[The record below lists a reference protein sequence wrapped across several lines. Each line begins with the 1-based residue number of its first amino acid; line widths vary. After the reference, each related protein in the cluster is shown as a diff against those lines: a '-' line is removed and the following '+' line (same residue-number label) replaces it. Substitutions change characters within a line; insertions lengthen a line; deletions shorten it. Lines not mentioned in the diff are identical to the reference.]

1 MPLLKM
7 MKAVKSGGILIGSG
21 LLLVGGLILCFP
33 SSVQAQKLRAIE
45 LHGHYA
51 SGLHLRSGEQ
61 LQSIDGTGLG
71 VDLQGKLS
79 SWLTIALGTAYS
91 DLTIEQN
98 DPVEQWNWPFW
109 NRFYRNYTRSLVTQ
123 DTNYAV
129 VMTPNQHIY
138 MIPVVLTVKGYY
150 PLKKRFIPFLGIGAG
165 IVFYERNLRL
175 NERWSKY
182 FPEID
187 YTFEY
192 QYDNHAHV
200 KKGQVFRIDLSL
212 GSEYRFAEHFAL
224 SGGVIYQY
232 YLVPEREPDFPLK
245 SLFKA
250 RLGLVLYY

>member
-1 MPLLKM
+1 
-7 MKAVKSGGILIGSG
+7 MKALKNDRTLTGLG
-21 LLLVGGLILCFP
+21 LLLMGCLILFSP
-33 SSVQAQKLRAIE
+33 SSAPAQKLRAIE

-51 SGLHLRSGEQ
+51 SGLLLRSGEQ

-71 VDLQGKLS
+71 LELQGKLA
-79 SWLTIALGTAYS
+79 SWLTIVLSTAYS

-98 DPVEQWNWPFW
+98 DAVEQWDWPFW
-109 NRFYRNYTRSLVTQ
+109 NRFYRNYTQSLVTQ

-129 VMTPNQHIY
+129 VMTPNQNIY
-138 MIPVVLTVKGYY
+138 MIPVILNLKGYY
-150 PLKKRFIPFLGIGAG
+150 PLKKRFLSFLGIGAG

-200 KKGQVFRIDLSL
+200 KKGQVFRVDLSV

-224 SGGVIYQY
+224 SGGVVYQH
-232 YLVPEREPDFPLK
+232 YLVTKRERDFPLK
-245 SLFKA
+245 SLVQA
-250 RLGLVLYY
+250 LLGLVFYY